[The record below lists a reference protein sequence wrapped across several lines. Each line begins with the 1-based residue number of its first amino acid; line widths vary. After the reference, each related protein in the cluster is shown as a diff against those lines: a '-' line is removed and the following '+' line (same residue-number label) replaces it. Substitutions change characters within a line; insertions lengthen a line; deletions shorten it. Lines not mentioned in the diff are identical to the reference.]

1 METKIKI
8 KGMLCENCVKHVEES
23 LRKIKGVKIV
33 KVDLA
38 SASAILVSKNVLTD
52 NDLNKA
58 LEGSGYS
65 YEGRD

>member
-8 KGMLCENCVKHVEES
+8 KGMVCQNCANHVEES

-38 SASAILVSKNVLTD
+38 SATAILVSKNIPTD
-52 NDLNKA
+52 NDLAKA
-58 LEGSGYS
+58 LEGTGYV
-65 YEGRD
+65 YDGRA